1 MLPFLVFL
9 YNSRVLLEECFGGL
23 ELSRGTEFGNVTLTP
38 SWLAEFLM
46 IYFKEFFRLRG
57 EFSVRRK
64 FSLST
69 LVLTRVCRWLWMRK
83 VPP

>member
-1 MLPFLVFL
+1 M
-9 YNSRVLLEECFGGL
+9 LLEECFGGL
-23 ELSRGTEFGNVTLTP
+23 EFSRGTEFGNVTLTP

-46 IYFKEFFRLRG
+46 TYFKEFFRLRC

-64 FSLST
+64 FPLFI
-69 LVLTRVCRWLWMRK
+69 LVLIRVCSWLWLRK